1 MKKYDIPEIEIKSFH
16 CENVLTSSGQNQ
28 NYIPEIEDLQQ
39 NNIFGDTPAQFQKRM
54 ESFNALIEFSS

>member
-28 NYIPEIEDLQQ
+28 NYIPEIQTLEK
-39 NNIFGDTPAQFQKRM
+39 NILGDTPEQFKKRM
-54 ESFNALIEFSS
+54 ESFNQLIDFSS